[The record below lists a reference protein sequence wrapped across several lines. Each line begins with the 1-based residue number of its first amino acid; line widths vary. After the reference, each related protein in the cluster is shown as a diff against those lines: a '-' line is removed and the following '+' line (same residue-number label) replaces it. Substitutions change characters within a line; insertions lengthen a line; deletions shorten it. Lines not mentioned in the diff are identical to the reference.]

1 MIDLSKKFDLDK
13 VPRYKKILLIL
24 AGYFFVIMGVLG
36 IFLPVMPTTI
46 FFILAA
52 ASFLRS
58 SRKNYDRLMNN
69 KIIGRY
75 LRNYIEQKGMSVRS
89 KFMSIALLWLT
100 LLLSIFVFVDI
111 LWVRILLFG
120 IGAGVTIHISKLK
133 TLHEPNAQKIESE
146 KEKIAFSES
155 EGAS

>member
-1 MIDLSKKFDLDK
+1 MIDLNKKFDLDK
-13 VPRYKKILLIL
+13 VPKYKKILLII
-24 AGYFFVIMGVLG
+24 AGYFFVIMGIIG

-75 LRNYIEQKGMSVRS
+75 LQNYIEQRGMSVKS
-89 KFMSIALLWLT
+89 KVFSISLLWLT
-100 LLLSIFVFVDI
+100 LLLSIFVFIDI
-111 LWVRILLFG
+111 LWVKFLLFG
-120 IGAGVTIHISKLK
+120 IGVGVTIHISKLK
-133 TLHEPNAQKIESE
+133 TLQEEQKQSIESE
-146 KEKIAFSES
+146 EDKIAFSES